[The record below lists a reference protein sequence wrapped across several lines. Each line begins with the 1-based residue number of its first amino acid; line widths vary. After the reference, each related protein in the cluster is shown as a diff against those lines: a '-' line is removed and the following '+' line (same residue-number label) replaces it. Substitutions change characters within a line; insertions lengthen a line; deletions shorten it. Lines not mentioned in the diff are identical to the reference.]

1 MITACAYIWLNLVI
15 PLLIAF
21 YCTTAPI
28 EPYAFEIDPHRN
40 QNHIDKTYYS
50 SIQGEN
56 YRHMNSRHENS
67 KINEHDNQDVQ
78 NLFEI
83 DFSFQVYSKH
93 LEETD
98 PLCNDFYIETMR

>member
-1 MITACAYIWLNLVI
+1 M
-15 PLLIAF
+15 
-21 YCTTAPI
+21 
-28 EPYAFEIDPHRN
+28 D
-40 QNHIDKTYYS
+40 
-50 SIQGEN
+50 
-56 YRHMNSRHENS
+56 SRHENS